1 MSKEPTRAA
10 HPVAIDARRLQITRS
25 WISQLRSGSLI
36 ELRKGGPRSLFLI
49 HDGAGEILP
58 YLSLARRMPPD
69 LAVFGIEP
77 HGIRGVPLAHA
88 TIEDMAA
95 FYLEEMRQKQPHGP
109 YQLGG
114 LCAGGVIAYEMAS
127 QLIRAGE
134 SVELVALLETAA
146 PNAPE
151 RPGRIRQQRFERL
164 KQSIAHAQMK
174 ELNPLSR
181 AGATIR
187 EISPTLLNWLLS
199 GISHRAEKLSV
210 RVRFR
215 LLREVLSR
223 GTAWPKRVRELS
235 VPQIYEVAQ
244 ARYAPKPL
252 SLSSVVLVR
261 ALSGA
266 GDDTPYRD
274 IYSDETFGWHSLVR
288 GLAVL
293 DVAGGHLTMLHEQFV
308 DSLAKALLPYLQHW
322 SGPQERPGPW
332 REG

>member
-1 MSKEPTRAA
+1 
-10 HPVAIDARRLQITRS
+10 
-25 WISQLRSGSLI
+25 LI

-58 YLSLARRMPPD
+58 YLNLARRMPPD

-77 HGIRGVPLAHA
+77 HRIRGVPLAHA
-88 TIEDMAA
+88 TIESMAA
-95 FYLEEMRQKQPHGP
+95 FYLEEMRKKQSHGP
-109 YQLGG
+109 YRLGG

-134 SVELVALLETAA
+134 GVELVALLETAA

-151 RPGRIRQQRFERL
+151 RPGRMRQQRLDRL
-164 KQSIAHAQMK
+164 KQSMAHAQMK
-174 ELNPLSR
+174 EFNPLSR
-181 AGATIR
+181 AAATVR
-187 EISPTLLNWLLS
+187 EVSPKLLNWLLS

-223 GTAWPKRVRELS
+223 GIAWPKLVRELS
-235 VPQIYEVAQ
+235 VLQIYEAAQ
-244 ARYAPKPL
+244 AHYAPKPL

-261 ALSGA
+261 AMSGA
-266 GDDTPYRD
+266 GDDTPCRD

-293 DVAGGHLTMLHEQFV
+293 DVAGGHLTMLREQFV
-308 DSLAKALLPYLQHW
+308 DSLAKALLPYLQH
-322 SGPQERPGPW
+322 
-332 REG
+332 